1 MPPRSRLERVDAVT
15 GRRTTADVIAAEW
28 SSGNA
33 WRDVQLQRRSV
44 RPGELPEGSFLRHN
58 IVVPLTPLQ
67 AWEVCWPGRGWKKEF
82 LSPFTIVLVPAG
94 MPYAARFGSSAVGL
108 ALEIA
113 PELLAAIQGARGNG
127 IELHPW
133 IGHDPFITQALLTL
147 DSDLRAGSPAGVL
160 YGESLATTLAA
171 YLLQKHT
178 VVGRDFYERT
188 ALSREALSRVLQ
200 YIGDNLDMNL
210 SVNDLAQV
218 AQMNVYKFLRS
229 FKQSMSL
236 PPHQYILRERIE
248 KAKALLKK
256 PGLPIAEVALRC
268 GFASQSH
275 FTTTFH
281 RMTTVPPRSYRKAVS

>member
-1 MPPRSRLERVDAVT
+1 MPPRSRLERVDAVA

-58 IVVPLTPLQ
+58 IVVPLTPVQ

-160 YGESLATTLAA
+160 YGESLGTTLAA

-188 ALSREALSRVLQ
+188 ALSREALSR
-200 YIGDNLDMNL
+200 
-210 SVNDLAQV
+210 
-218 AQMNVYKFLRS
+218 
-229 FKQSMSL
+229 
-236 PPHQYILRERIE
+236 
-248 KAKALLKK
+248 
-256 PGLPIAEVALRC
+256 
-268 GFASQSH
+268 
-275 FTTTFH
+275 
-281 RMTTVPPRSYRKAVS
+281 